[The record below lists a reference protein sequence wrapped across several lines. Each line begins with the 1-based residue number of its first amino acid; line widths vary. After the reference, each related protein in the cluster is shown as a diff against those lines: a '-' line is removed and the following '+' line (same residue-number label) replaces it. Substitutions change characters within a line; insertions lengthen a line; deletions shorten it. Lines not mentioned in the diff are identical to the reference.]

1 MIISTSR
8 KTPKLEDLVGIL
20 KEEFSDQ
27 YSYKIFG
34 PGCDRSI
41 IVRKSVLV
49 GVQLTQRGNEI
60 VLDSTFPSIVT
71 SFFSALISIA
81 GIWLTPTHSYW
92 RGFENEM
99 AVFLRLKYA

>member
-8 KTPKLEDLVGIL
+8 KTPQLEELTGIL
-20 KEEFSDQ
+20 KEEFSNQ

-34 PGCDRSI
+34 LGPEKSI
-41 IVRKSVLV
+41 IVQKSTMV
-49 GVQLTQRGNEI
+49 GVQLTQRGKEI
-60 VLDSTFPSIVT
+60 AVDGTFPSLAA
-71 SFFSALISIA
+71 SFFSALISVA

-99 AVFLRLKYA
+99 AVFLRRKYA